1 MFKLSPPPPFHI
13 LILGS
18 AGSVELSEGGMVMA
32 TMSIPELGLFHTH
45 LNECRAEAHLVFSP
59 CVFWGTQEMSSGP
72 KPKILN

>member
-1 MFKLSPPPPFHI
+1 MFKLSPPTQVHI

-32 TMSIPELGLFHTH
+32 TMSSPELGLFHTH
-45 LNECRAEAHLVFSP
+45 LNECRAEALVFSP

>member
-1 MFKLSPPPPFHI
+1 
-13 LILGS
+13 
-18 AGSVELSEGGMVMA
+18 MVMA